1 MEDYLCSSCTHVRG
15 SYNFSAALDRLEI
28 ASKLGMLES
37 AVKMEQILMRNTPPR
52 TTNAEELQLGK
63 TIPKTCKTAKKP
75 GQRKRVKSLKTMTR
89 NRNIK

>member
-52 TTNAEELQLGK
+52 TTNAEELQFGTSRLD
-63 TIPKTCKTAKKP
+63 IVA
-75 GQRKRVKSLKTMTR
+75 QDILRKAGESYF
-89 NRNIK
+89 